1 MAWQTEHSAESAAS
15 PAAVWR
21 RWTDVEH
28 WETWSPQ
35 GVEWARLDGPFE
47 PGTTGEIKAPGAPK
61 SAFMLVEVYPERAF
75 ATEAKMPGGR
85 MRFEHEVEQIDAGVK
100 ITHRATI
107 TGPLTFAWSKLA
119 GRRIE
124 RGMPDSVRRL
134 AVMAAADES
143 PA

>member
-28 WETWSPQ
+28 WEVWAPE

-47 PGTTGEIKAPGAPK
+47 VGSTGEIKAPGSPK
-61 SAFMLVEVYPERAF
+61 GSFTLVEVHVERAF
-75 ATEAKMPGGR
+75 ATEAKVPGGR
-85 MRFEHEVEQIDAGVK
+85 MRFEYELEYVDGSVR

-107 TGPLTFAWSKLA
+107 TGPLWFVWSMLA
-119 GRRIE
+119 GRRME
-124 RGMPDSVRRL
+124 KGMPDSVRRL
-134 AVMAAADES
+134 AVIAANDES